1 MVVVDA
7 KCTLMEFLWLQ
18 GEKTTVRGWNFF
30 ENVLKPAVWLKFIL
44 LWFLLL
50 LFEKAIKP
58 LNIYDRKCM
67 TPETWKV
74 DRIDFSS
81 YEEIDHLN

>member
-30 ENVLKPAVWLKFIL
+30 ENVLKPAVWLKFI
-44 LWFLLL
+44 
-50 LFEKAIKP
+50 KP

-67 TPETWKV
+67 TPETWKL

-81 YEEIDHLN
+81 YDQIDHLN

>member
-30 ENVLKPAVWLKFIL
+30 ENVLKPAVWLEFIL

-50 LFEKAIKP
+50 L
-58 LNIYDRKCM
+58 
-67 TPETWKV
+67 
-74 DRIDFSS
+74 
-81 YEEIDHLN
+81 

>member
-7 KCTLMEFLWLQ
+7 KCKLMEFLWLQ

-30 ENVLKPAVWLKFIL
+30 EYVLKPAVWLKFIL

-50 LFEKAIKP
+50 L
-58 LNIYDRKCM
+58 
-67 TPETWKV
+67 
-74 DRIDFSS
+74 
-81 YEEIDHLN
+81 

>member
-30 ENVLKPAVWLKFIL
+30 ENVLKTSSMAEVHSALVFI
-44 LWFLLL
+44 
-50 LFEKAIKP
+50 
-58 LNIYDRKCM
+58 
-67 TPETWKV
+67 TTV
-74 DRIDFSS
+74 
-81 YEEIDHLN
+81 